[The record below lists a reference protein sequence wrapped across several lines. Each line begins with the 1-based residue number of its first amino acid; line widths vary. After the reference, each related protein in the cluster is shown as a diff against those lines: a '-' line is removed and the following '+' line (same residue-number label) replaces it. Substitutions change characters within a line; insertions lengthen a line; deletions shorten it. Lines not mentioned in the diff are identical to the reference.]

1 MENPMRTMN
10 PMLRRL
16 MLVTV
21 PCLLLAPA
29 ALAAPQEAAG
39 SQVVPV
45 AIESGGKAPNKRAT
59 RRDQAAGRLSYIQ
72 VSMQFDEA
80 PLKEVLRTFFKAI
93 DTDYVPYFRGRSA
106 DSGMVSDTPISL
118 EVRDISAHRA
128 LDLILTMASLGERCT
143 WQLRGGVVEVGTMAR
158 LARSGEQ
165 RSTVYQIQDL
175 TLDVPYFDPTPGE
188 KNTTEREK
196 PRHMAAQLM
205 HHITAAI
212 VPEAWEPPSVD
223 DDQATPP
230 PSSNGGSAWSNL
242 KPYRENPRTRK
253 LEPLQLFVIGRWAK
267 MQYHRDNLLVTG
279 PDFVHR
285 AINGYPGA
293 IMPDPARW
301 KVPVVAPEKHS
312 G

>member
-1 MENPMRTMN
+1 MRTKSLN
-10 PMLRRL
+10 LRRL
-16 MLVTV
+16 MLVTI
-21 PCLLLAPA
+21 PCLFLVQTTV
-29 ALAAPQEAAG
+29 AAPQDG
-39 SQVVPV
+39 TRSQVVPV
-45 AIESGGKAPNKRAT
+45 AIESGGKAPSKRAT
-59 RRDQAAGRLSYIQ
+59 RRDEVAGKLSYIQ

-93 DTDYVPYFRGRSA
+93 DTDYVPYFRGPNA

-118 EVRDISAHRA
+118 EVRNISAHRA
-128 LDLILTMASLGERCT
+128 LDLILTVAALGERCT

-165 RSTVYQIQDL
+165 KSTVYQIQDL
-175 TLDVPYFDPTPGE
+175 TLDVPYFDSTPGE

-196 PRHMAAQLM
+196 PRHMASQLM

-212 VPEAWEPPSVD
+212 VPEAWQPPTVD

-242 KPYRENPRTRK
+242 KPYEENPRTLK
-253 LEPLQLFVIGRWAK
+253 MEPLQLFVIGRWAK
-267 MQYHRDNLLVTG
+267 MQYHRDNLVVTG

-285 AINGYPGA
+285 AVNGYPGA
-293 IMPDPARW
+293 TMPDPARW
-301 KVPVVAPEKHS
+301 KVPIVAPEKQS